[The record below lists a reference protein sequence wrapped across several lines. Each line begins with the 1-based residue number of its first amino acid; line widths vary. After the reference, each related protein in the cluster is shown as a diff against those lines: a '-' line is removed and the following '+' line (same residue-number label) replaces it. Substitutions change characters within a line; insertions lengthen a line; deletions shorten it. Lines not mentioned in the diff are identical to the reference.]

1 MMKLEQ
7 SYHDWS
13 LLGITV
19 EEEQRN
25 LEVTLGLNTQRVR
38 IRFLEVTECHIDD
51 FKMGNIVLD
60 VEVFTNSPLSETY
73 FEDSVFEELLGVS
86 KETQY
91 YQNIITRIEQGRLL
105 YVEIN
110 PSYGCFAQ
118 IICEAVEEI
127 QLS

>member
-1 MMKLEQ
+1 MRLKQ
-7 SYHDWS
+7 NYHDWL
-13 LLGITV
+13 LLGIAV
-19 EEEQRN
+19 EEEQQN
-25 LEVTLGLNTQRVR
+25 LEVILSLNTQRVQ
-38 IRFLEVTECHIDD
+38 IRFLEVKVCHIAD

-60 VEVFTNSPLSETY
+60 VEVFTDSPLSETL
-73 FEDSVFEELLGVS
+73 FEESVFEELLGVS
-86 KETQY
+86 KGTQY

-127 QLS
+127 QFS